1 MKIAEQLWNGLRK
14 IRQVHLFYLILLVN
28 IVILFTVKLYPSLDG
43 PAHLYNSKLIYHL
56 IKGDSEAINNFFTF
70 NAFPVPNWLDH
81 IVMAFF
87 YFIAPFWLVEKAY
100 IIIYLI
106 GLSVSFRLLVL
117 KLNPNDSGL
126 SILIFPFVFNYLFRM
141 GFYNNTISFVF
152 LFFAL
157 YYWLKTRETR
167 GLKKYAVF
175 FVLFTLT
182 YFSNILTFLFLGL
195 VLGLFIVLHAFS
207 NQKTS
212 AIEPKT
218 LKNVAMQL
226 TGVFIAAL
234 PALIMLLLFT
244 INTEMTPF
252 NSTHDFKYSTDELIK
267 WLNDIKS
274 LIVYVYPEEAIISRQ
289 FLHLMI
295 AALTCTIILRT
306 NQLKKSGKGIKELF
320 QFSDSIL
327 LVALFTLILLFV
339 IPDGQGAGMM
349 SDRYC
354 LLFFMFS
361 ILWIAVQ
368 PIPRGLANVLVL
380 FAIVAHFD
388 LLFYQMKQAIVPLS
402 KDAETIQKTAQH
414 IEANSIVLPVNFTD
428 NWLEGHL
435 CDYVGVDKPMV
446 VLENYEATI
455 GWFPLQWNFN
465 KMPLLLLG
473 DKPSSGD
480 LLWINNTNAPTKKQI
495 DYVMIYGY
503 AAKLKEAKWATLD
516 STLNSSYTLIYTA
529 ENYYVTLFKKK

>member
-1 MKIAEQLWNGLRK
+1 MKFAEQLWNGLKK
-14 IRQVHLFYLILLVN
+14 IKQVHLFYLVLLVN
-28 IVILFTVKLYPSLDG
+28 VAILFSVKLYPSLDG

-56 IKGDSEAINNFFTF
+56 IKGDNEAINNFFTF
-70 NAFPVPNWLDH
+70 NAFPVPNWVDH

-100 IIIYLI
+100 IIVYLI
-106 GLSVSFRLLVL
+106 GLSVSFRLLVRQ
-117 KLNPNDSGL
+117 LNPSDSGL
-126 SILIFPFVFNYLFRM
+126 SILIFPFVYNYLFRM

-157 YYWLKTRETR
+157 YYWLKTREKR
-167 GLKKYAVF
+167 GLKKYFVL

-182 YFSNILTFLFLGL
+182 YFSNVLTFLFLGL
-195 VLGLFIVLHAFS
+195 VLGLFTFLHAFS
-207 NQKTS
+207 AQNAGVK
-212 AIEPKT
+212 EPNT
-218 LKNVAMQL
+218 IKNTALQL

-234 PALIMLLLFT
+234 PALTLLILFT
-244 INTEMTPF
+244 LNTEMSPF
-252 NSTHDFKYSTDELIK
+252 NSSHDFEYSTDDLIK
-267 WLNDIKS
+267 WLNDVKS

-289 FLHLMI
+289 FVHIMI
-295 AALTCTIILRT
+295 AALACSLLLRT
-306 NQLKKSGKGIKELF
+306 HQFKQSGKGIKELF

-327 LVALFTLILLFV
+327 LVALFALVLLFI

-368 PIPRGLANVLVL
+368 PIPRGMANVLVIL
-380 FAIVAHFD
+380 TIVAHFD
-388 LLFYQMKQAIVPLS
+388 LLAYQMKQAIVPLS
-402 KDAETIQKTAQH
+402 KDAELIQQTAQH

-435 CDYVGVDKPMV
+435 GDYVGVDKPIV

-455 GWFPLQWNFN
+455 GWFPLKWNFD

-473 DKPSSGD
+473 EKPPSGD
-480 LLWINNTNAPTKKQI
+480 LLWINNTYAPTKKQI

-516 STLNSSYTLIYTA
+516 STLTASYNLIYA
-529 ENYYVTLFKKK
+529 SNNYYINLYKKK